1 MTAKFK
7 DLEQMLLVESEC
19 GNEREFSEYCAEL
32 LKKYTAPE
40 NISIDRLNNVL
51 AYIGD
56 RSKKKIM
63 LTAHL
68 DELSMI
74 VTGITDEGFLRVYR
88 VGGVDRRTLLSSEV
102 TVAGIDGIVC
112 STPPHLLKP
121 GEANKVPEYKDICID
136 LGLKAEEVKK
146 RVKIGD
152 RVRVKAPVTELLN
165 GRFASKALDDK
176 LCCFAILTALKKLRK
191 LIEHNELDCC
201 LVVMFASEEEVGSR
215 GATVGTYGVE
225 PDEALVLDVTFAK
238 QADAAGHGLGEGAV
252 IEFSSFFDRKLMKAV
267 DKAAK
272 DAKIKHQYEATGAA
286 YGTDADTIPMIGN
299 GVRTGLISIP
309 IRYMHTPVEVGD
321 MEDVESAA
329 DILAA
334 YIRTYEIG
342 GDE

>member
-40 NISIDRLNNVL
+40 NISIDRLNNVI

-334 YIRTYEIG
+334 YIRTYEVG